1 LAISRVFLQRWN
13 LVTQKQFVRKKST
26 QNFPREIF
34 ASHAGMIFKAFGEEK
49 ER

>member
-1 LAISRVFLQRWN
+1 LESRHP
-13 LVTQKQFVRKKST
+13 KAVRSKKKST